1 MPSLKQTSRRLAET
15 EPFGGESQVADGEET
30 LETLRAEIEH
40 LQRLAAG
47 ATDEHVL
54 NALRQMIE
62 ELEQRARRLE

>member
-1 MPSLKQTSRRLAET
+1 M
-15 EPFGGESQVADGEET
+15 ADGEET